1 MMSSLAEVTDWNGL
15 ALEKLSKVLG
25 ESKARETMESALQK
39 TGLPTLRSADDLYH
53 FAQELTAMPG
63 FARAIGGMLS
73 LQAVMRGAHPDQR

>member
-1 MMSSLAEVTDWNGL
+1 MSALPDGHDWNGL

-25 ESKARETMESALQK
+25 DAKARETMESALQK
-39 TGLPTLRSADDLYH
+39 SGLPALRSADDLYR

-73 LQAVMRGAHPDQR
+73 LQAVMRGAQPDHG